1 MASTSAWR
9 PQEAPLRQLISYLV
23 DSLSGLDRNV
33 QRNAEMVSQREGYT
47 ESQQKLI
54 KYMPKDAQASEID
67 G

>member
-1 MASTSAWR
+1 MASTSAWL

-33 QRNAEMVSQREGYT
+33 QRNAEMVSKREEYT
-47 ESQQKLI
+47 DLRQKLI
-54 KYMPKDAQASEID
+54 KYTAKDAQASEID

>member
-1 MASTSAWR
+1 M

-33 QRNAEMVSQREGYT
+33 QRNAEMVSKRGKDIQIL
-47 ESQQKLI
+47 QQKLI
-54 KYMPKDAQASEID
+54 KCTTKDAQASEID

>member
-1 MASTSAWR
+1 MASTSAWL

-33 QRNAEMVSQREGYT
+33 QRNAEMVSRGEGYT
-47 ESQQKLI
+47 DVQQKLI
-54 KYMPKDAQASEID
+54 KYTTKDAQASEID